1 MHTAVTFHIR
11 TFADEHIG
19 IAFDEDLMLNEDL
32 AEQERDLKPGE
43 PRINIVKKAALEFP
57 EMVKKMVEVCT
68 FLFEKTGKK
77 THVAADSQV
86 VRKYLQKHDS
96 IIHMTAP
103 DIWKYDKQHSDE
115 QLYSLNYVLND
126 IVDWYLLSLGRVII
140 GFPSGSSYSHS
151 AACRGGGNEHHYHV
165 HDDLSTFTDV
175 VTKVMESDF
184 IK

>member
-32 AEQERDLKPGE
+32 AEQERDKNKPGE
-43 PRINIVKKAALEFP
+43 DRINIVKKAALEFP
-57 EMVKKMVEVCT
+57 DMVKKMVEVCT

-77 THVAADSQV
+77 THVAADSHV

-103 DIWKYDKQHSDE
+103 DILDFEKHYLDE
-115 QLYSLNYVLND
+115 PLYVLND
-126 IVDWYLLSLGRVII
+126 IADWYLLSLGRVII
-140 GFPSGSSYSHS
+140 GFPSGSTYSHA
-151 AACRGGGNEHHYHV
+151 AACRGGGDEHHV
-165 HDDLSTFTDV
+165 HDLSTFTDV
-175 VTKVMESDF
+175 LTKVMESDF